1 MGKNL
6 NKSIDALV
14 DTIPILNTLT
24 SMENKV
30 NENLK
35 RMRKSLLQSCSVFDM
50 CVDTELGI
58 ISVYA
63 RQIDAPKSD
72 QTDESELQ
80 WTIERVECEGEEIK
94 LNGWQTQAAIE
105 IINKQNSSL

>member
-1 MGKNL
+1 MEKNL

-35 RMRKSLLQSCSVFDM
+35 RMRKKMLDYCSVSSMEIDEEIGSMEVYWRTDQDPVETKIIVERIEAKDENGITYEVKLSERDM
-50 CVDTELGI
+50 CSVVQELHLEL
-58 ISVYA
+58 A
-63 RQIDAPKSD
+63 RM
-72 QTDESELQ
+72 
-80 WTIERVECEGEEIK
+80 
-94 LNGWQTQAAIE
+94 
-105 IINKQNSSL
+105 